1 MNKDSLNGY
10 GNLLGE
16 IKQRI
21 RSAQYKALRAV
32 NRELIALYWDI
43 GRMIVER
50 QKLQGWGKSVVERL
64 AADLQAEFPGVRGFS
79 ERNIRYMRKFYST
92 YSGNEK
98 LQPLVAEISWTHNIL
113 IMEKCK
119 DDLKREFYL
128 RMTREQGWSKN
139 ALIHNIE
146 NQAYER
152 TLLGQSNYDTTLP
165 EEARYKARL
174 ALKDD
179 YSFDF
184 LDLGDQF
191 SERRLESEVISRIEP
206 FLREMGG
213 VFAFIS
219 SQFRL
224 EVSGREFFVDLL
236 LYHRRLKCLVAVE
249 LKVGEFVPEY
259 VGKMQFYLAL
269 LDDRVHMEDENPA
282 IGIILC
288 KDKDRTIVEYA
299 LRESRKPIGVSSYQM
314 VRTLPDEL
322 QGELPAPEQ
331 VAMLMKEI

>member
-1 MNKDSLNGY
+1 
-10 GNLLGE
+10 
-16 IKQRI
+16 
-21 RSAQYKALRAV
+21 
-32 NRELIALYWDI
+32 
-43 GRMIVER
+43 
-50 QKLQGWGKSVVERL
+50 
-64 AADLQAEFPGVRGFS
+64 
-79 ERNIRYMRKFYST
+79 MRKFYST
-92 YSGNEK
+92 YSRHEK